1 MRRRRV
7 AAAALALC
15 CWSGQD
21 FVTAGQFNKV
31 IDVGAAAPAWKS
43 LQGQE
48 GEASTLD
55 GFRDAKAIVVVF
67 MCNTCPVALAYE
79 ERLKGLADDFRDR
92 GVAFVA
98 IHVHKEE
105 SLQDAL
111 QHAREAEFNFPC
123 LHDESQETAK
133 AYGASTTPHAFVLD
147 SQRKIAYMGAVD
159 DNMNLSDVEQHYLRD
174 ALEAVLRGTAPVE
187 PETQQFGCSVK
198 WK

>member
-1 MRRRRV
+1 MKLRRV
-7 AAAALALC
+7 AVAVCALFGWL
-15 CWSGQD
+15 GQD
-21 FVTAGQFNKV
+21 PVTAGQFNKV
-31 IDVGAAAPAWKS
+31 IDVGAEAPAWKS

-55 GFRDAKAIVVVF
+55 DYRDAKAVVVVF
-67 MCNTCPVALAYE
+67 LCNTCPVALAYE
-79 ERLKGLADDFRDR
+79 ERLKGLANDFRDR
-92 GVAFVA
+92 GVSFVA
-98 IHVHKEE
+98 IHVHKGE

-111 QHAREAEFNFPC
+111 QHAREAEFNFPY
-123 LHDESQETAK
+123 LHDESQETSK

-159 DNMNLSDVEQHYLRD
+159 DNMNPSDVEKHYLRD
-174 ALEAVLRGTAPVE
+174 ALEAVLSGTAPEE